1 MHPVVNHL
9 IQLQELTL
17 IREEQRSA
25 ERGEHLEQLNASIKT
40 MTGQLSKNVRMNFEK
55 LQKRDLVAI
64 APVSGSNCSVCGMA
78 LPISLQQL
86 IRMAKEMHSCP
97 NCARILYSPEDAPK
111 RLGERTRRTGP
122 RKVGISRFS
131 SHTLMIPNLEGTD
144 KESCISELAFL
155 MEEEGFVQ
163 GADILVE
170 EALRREAIVSTAFVN
185 GLAFPHVRGVE
196 GGGLSLA
203 VGVSD
208 KGVKF
213 EKNQKPSHINFFI
226 VIPTAASAFY
236 LKLLSGLSKAFS
248 KKKNCDD
255 MLAQTDPEKMWK
267 VLARVTRTSIK

>member
-1 MHPVVNHL
+1 MHPVANHI

-17 IREEQRSA
+17 IRDEQRIA

-40 MTGQLSKNVRMNFEK
+40 MTGQLSKNVRMTFEK
-55 LQKRDLVAI
+55 LQKRDPIAI

-78 LPISLQQL
+78 LPISLQQS
-86 IRMAKEMHSCP
+86 IRMGKEIHSCP
-97 NCARILYSPEDAPK
+97 NCARMLYAPEDAPK
-111 RLGERTRRTGP
+111 RVGERTRRTGP

-131 SHTLMIPNLEGTD
+131 SHTLMIPCLEGED
-144 KESCISELAFL
+144 KESCISELAFR
-155 MEEEGFVQ
+155 MEEEGFVE
-163 GADILVE
+163 GADMLVE

-196 GGGLSLA
+196 GGGLTLA
-203 VGVSD
+203 VGVSK

-213 EKNQKPSHINFFI
+213 EKDAKPSHIIFFI

-248 KKKNCDD
+248 KKKNCEA
-255 MLAQTDPEKMWK
+255 MLAETVPEKMWK
-267 VLARVTRTSIK
+267 ILARVTRTTIK